1 MAFLNSVSIRK
12 TNIFILFLL
21 FFLALNTAC
30 HTPKHAP
37 KQKKPINTLIKDKHK
52 NTNNTNNNDN
62 NNNTNNNTGK
72 KFYANY
78 SKKWGVKLD
87 GNENKKII
95 ESIDGWLGTPYK
107 YGCMTK
113 SGTDC
118 SGFTLNVYKES
129 CNIKLN
135 RSAADQV
142 NNVTL
147 INQDKLQFGDLVFF
161 KISGNKVSHV
171 GIFINDSKFVHA
183 STKKGVTISDLNDAY
198 YKKYFYKGGKVK
210 K

>member
-1 MAFLNSVSIRK
+1 MTFFNSISARK
-12 TNIFILFLL
+12 TSIFILFLL
-21 FFLALNTAC
+21 FFLILNTSC
-30 HTPKHAP
+30 HPTKHAP

-52 NTNNTNNNDN
+52 NTNSTNNNDN
-62 NNNTNNNTGK
+62 TSNNYNTGN
-72 KFYANY
+72 KFYPNY
-78 SKKWGVKLD
+78 AKKWGVKFD

-107 YGCMTK
+107 YGSMTK

-135 RSAADQV
+135 RSATDQV

-147 INQDKLQFGDLVFF
+147 IDKDKLNFGDLVFF

-171 GIFINDSKFVHA
+171 GIYLNDSKFVHA
-183 STKKGVTISDLNDAY
+183 STKNGVTISDLNDAY

>member
-1 MAFLNSVSIRK
+1 MLLKKRN
-12 TNIFILFLL
+12 TLLLFLL
-21 FFLALNTAC
+21 FFLALINPAC
-30 HTPKHAP
+30 HTHKHIS
-37 KQKKPINTLIKDKHK
+37 KQKKPTNTLIKDKTK
-52 NTNNTNNNDN
+52 NDNKSKNNNNDN
-62 NNNTNNNTGK
+62 
-72 KFYANY
+72 KFYENY
-78 SKKWGVKLD
+78 SKKWGVELV

-95 ESIDGWLGTPYK
+95 ESIDNWLGTPYK
-107 YGCMTK
+107 YGGASK

-118 SGFTLNVYKES
+118 SGFTMNVFKES
-129 CNIKLN
+129 CNISLN

-147 INQDKLQFGDLVFF
+147 IDKDKLDFGDLVFF

-171 GIFINDSKFVHA
+171 GIYLNDSKFVHA

-198 YKKYFYKGGKVK
+198 YKKYFYKGGKLK

>member
-1 MAFLNSVSIRK
+1 MC
-12 TNIFILFLL
+12 FLL
-21 FFLALNTAC
+21 IFLVFNLAC
-30 HTPKHAP
+30 HTHKHTP
-37 KQKKPINTLIKDKHK
+37 KQKKPINTLIKNKDKNH
-52 NTNNTNNNDN
+52 NNNNSNN
-62 NNNTNNNTGK
+62 NNNTNNNNTNNNNTGN
-72 KFYANY
+72 KFYTNY
-78 SKKWGVKLD
+78 SKKWGVKLE

-95 ESIDGWLGTPYK
+95 ESIDSWLGTPYK
-107 YGCMTK
+107 YGSMTK

-129 CNIKLN
+129 CNLKLN

-147 INQDKLQFGDLVFF
+147 IDKDNLKFGDLVFF

-171 GIFINDSKFVHA
+171 GIYINDSKFAHA